1 MDLMPINTGLFIFVL
16 VAISLGALFKGMTG
30 LGLPMFA
37 VPALATLTSVEEAV
51 MLMIIPG
58 IGANLWLVT
67 KHWQYRYLL
76 KEHVPFLVCGFF
88 GGLAGTALLLVL
100 DDRWLKLI
108 LATWLALYL
117 LQYFF
122 HKNSLSI
129 FRGHGPFAY
138 VLGAAAGTIQG
149 ATGISAQIIA
159 PYYHGRSLVP
169 AAYAFLLT
177 FTFLLLSSAQIS
189 AALTTELLTPER
201 MQLGLAA
208 LVPTLIFTRYGI
220 SLAGKFSQDTFNKV
234 LLVAFCLM
242 EIKLI
247 ADFVW
252 MDS

>member
-1 MDLMPINTGLFIFVL
+1 MDLMPISAGLFIFVL
-16 VAISLGALFKGMTG
+16 AAISMGALFKGMTG

-51 MLMIIPG
+51 MLMIIPS
-58 IGANLWLVT
+58 IGANLWLVA
-67 KHWQYRYLL
+67 KHWQYRNLL
-76 KEHVPFLVCGFF
+76 KEHVPFLASGFF
-88 GGLAGTALLLVL
+88 GGLAGTTLLLLL

-129 FRGHGPFAY
+129 FRGHGPLAY
-138 VLGAAAGTIQG
+138 VLGAAAGTTQG

-169 AAYAFLLT
+169 AAYAFLVT
-177 FTFLLLSSAQIS
+177 FTFLLVSSAQIT
-189 AALTTELLTPER
+189 AAVTTELLTPQR
-201 MQLGLAA
+201 LQLGLAA
-208 LVPTLIFTRYGI
+208 LVPTLIFTRIGI
-220 SLAGKFSQDTFNKV
+220 SLASKISHETFNKI
-234 LLVAFCLM
+234 LLLIFCLM

-247 ADFVW
+247 ADIF
-252 MDS
+252 

>member
-1 MDLMPINTGLFIFVL
+1 M
-16 VAISLGALFKGMTG
+16 
-30 LGLPMFA
+30 
-37 VPALATLTSVEEAV
+37 
-51 MLMIIPG
+51 
-58 IGANLWLVT
+58 
-67 KHWQYRYLL
+67 
-76 KEHVPFLVCGFF
+76 
-88 GGLAGTALLLVL
+88 L

-117 LQYFF
+117 LQYFL

-201 MQLGLAA
+201 MQLGLVA

-220 SLAGKFSQDTFNKV
+220 SLAGRFSQETFNKV
-234 LLVAFCLM
+234 LLVTFCLM

-252 MDS
+252 INS

>member
-1 MDLMPINTGLFIFVL
+1 MDLMPINTGLFVFVL
-16 VAISLGALFKGMTG
+16 AAISLGALLKGMTG

-58 IGANLWLVT
+58 IGANLWLVA
-67 KHWQYRYLL
+67 KHWQHRALL
-76 KEHVPFLVCGFF
+76 KQHVPFLVSGFL

-108 LATWLALYL
+108 LATWLAFYL
-117 LQYFF
+117 LQYFLL
-122 HKNSLSI
+122 KNSLGI
-129 FRGHGPFAY
+129 FRGRGPFAY
-138 VLGAAAGTIQG
+138 ILGAAAGTIQG

-159 PYYHGRSLVP
+159 PYYHGRSLAP

-177 FTFLLLSSAQIS
+177 FTFLLLSSAQVS

-201 MQLGLAA
+201 LWLGLAA
-208 LVPTLIFTRYGI
+208 LVPTLIFTRWGT
-220 SLAGKFSQDTFNKV
+220 SLAGKFSQETFNR
-234 LLVAFCLM
+234 LLLLSFCLM

-252 MDS
+252 LPS